1 MRMKV
6 KNSKLKVKGSTE
18 QQSSRATEQQE
29 DITAKTFSL
38 TAALLG
44 YWATGL
50 ILLFTLNFPLLTL
63 SGCGYTLQGRDTL
76 PLTSV
81 KIGRIEN
88 KTFEPKLEDKF
99 QKALA
104 DELIRN
110 GIMISKSAGHVISG
124 TINDFSLKPLSEKEG
139 VASEYEVIIKANFFL
154 TFPDGKVKELRNSG
168 VFTVSFSGSGNIE
181 NIVAAKEQAAE
192 TAMRNLASE
201 IRAGIVY
208 GI

>member
-1 MRMKV
+1 MIMKA
-6 KNSKLKVKGSTE
+6 KNSKLKV
-18 QQSSRATEQQE
+18 R
-29 DITAKTFSL
+29 SL
-38 TAALLG
+38 FRRLFTIHYSLFTLF
-44 YWATGL
+44 
-50 ILLFTLNFPLLTL
+50 LLFTIHSSLFTL

-76 PLTSV
+76 PFSSV

-88 KTFEPKLEDKF
+88 RTFEPKLEDKF

-110 GIMISKSAGHVISG
+110 GIMISKSATHVVSG
-124 TINDFSLKPLSEKEG
+124 TINEFSLRPLSEKEG
-139 VASEYEVIIKANFFL
+139 VASEYEVIIKARFFL
-154 TFPDGKVKELRNSG
+154 TSPDGKVKELRNTG

>member
-1 MRMKV
+1 MKMKV

-18 QQSSRATEQQE
+18 QQRSRAIEQQE
-29 DITAKTFSL
+29 DTTAKTFSL

-50 ILLFTLNFPLLTL
+50 ILLFTL

-88 KTFEPKLEDKF
+88 RTFEPKLEDKF

-110 GIMISKSAGHVISG
+110 GIMISKSAGHIISG

-154 TFPDGKVKELRNSG
+154 TFPDGKVKELRNKG

-208 GI
+208 Q

>member
-1 MRMKV
+1 MKMKV
-6 KNSKLKVKGSTE
+6 KNSKLKVK
-18 QQSSRATEQQE
+18 
-29 DITAKTFSL
+29 SL
-38 TAALLG
+38 FGRLFTTHYSLF
-44 YWATGL
+44 T
-50 ILLFTLNFPLLTL
+50 IFLLFTAHCSLLTL
-63 SGCGYTLQGRDTL
+63 SGCGYILQGRDTL

-88 KTFEPKLEDKF
+88 RTFEPKLEDKF

-110 GIMISKSAGHVISG
+110 GIMISKSARHVISG

-208 GI
+208 Q

>member
-1 MRMKV
+1 MEKSKF
-6 KNSKLKVKGSTE
+6 KNSIQNSKFF
-18 QQSSRATEQQE
+18 
-29 DITAKTFSL
+29 INF
-38 TAALLG
+38 ALLIFNF
-44 YWATGL
+44 AF
-50 ILLFTLNFPLLTL
+50 LLA
-63 SGCGYTLQGRDTL
+63 GCGYTLQGRDTL
-76 PLTSV
+76 PFTSV

-110 GIMISKSAGHVISG
+110 GIMISNSAKHIING
-124 TINDFSLKPLSEKEG
+124 TIDDLQLKPLAEKEG
-139 VASEYEVIIKANFFL
+139 VASEYQVIIKARFFL
-154 TFPDGKVKELRNSG
+154 TSPDGKVKELRNSG

-181 NIVAAKEQAAE
+181 SLVAAKEQAAE

>member
-1 MRMKV
+1 MKIKV
-6 KNSKLKVKGSTE
+6 QSLKCKVQSFFKKLFTVHC
-18 QQSSRATEQQE
+18 
-29 DITAKTFSL
+29 SL
-38 TAALLG
+38 FTVFF
-44 YWATGL
+44 
-50 ILLFTLNFPLLTL
+50 LFTLHYSLFTL

-88 KTFEPKLEDKF
+88 RTFEPKLEDKF

-104 DELIRN
+104 DELIRS
-110 GIMISKSAGHVISG
+110 GIMISKNAGHVIIG
-124 TINDFSLKPLSEKEG
+124 TIYDLKLRPLAEKEG

-168 VFTVSFSGSGNIE
+168 VFNVSFSGSGNIE